1 MKFNKHYCLSAL
13 FAGLTFGVSQ
23 ATAAP
28 ATVEPGIPSN
38 SSSFYYAIGGGAAL
52 PNPPSF
58 SEATR
63 STHDVEF
70 NLGYSCG
77 NFDAI
82 TDVGSMIEDLLN
94 GIEDA
99 ARKIPQQLL
108 FALEAAV
115 TAMPGY
121 LLNKAN
127 PALYNVLMKS
137 YEDSFELYEIAF
149 KNCQQMQRD
158 IANGDNPYQNFI
170 QATIADRWRI
180 GAGINTDPDNPE
192 PLTIDQLDH
201 EILTGDFAAP
211 GLTLYSGQQ
220 YGGAPPQEPIRPN
233 YLAAI
238 VGYNVLL
245 GNAEVDNP
253 AGSGETTEPVE
264 GVAVEV
270 LLPTFWPTAGAA
282 AEWIVDV
289 IGDTEYRLQQES
301 QSAASGG
308 RGLRALAL
316 MESYDIYEALD
327 LAVNQNDFDA
337 IRGYG
342 NTLQVSGNLVHA
354 IRNSNIFDR
363 EVMMQRLST
372 ELAADLAQNKAIMAK
387 MILRAGLKEAG
398 LVTSTGQA
406 ALTDHVLMN
415 SIPAIDSSV
424 RDLQDDIS
432 LRNTTYART
441 VTQILRQSELNQITG
456 SGARAPATISRTPLI
471 DGAVVQ

>member
-13 FAGLTFGVSQ
+13 FAGLTFGISQ

-63 STHDVEF
+63 STLDVEF

-158 IANGDNPYQNFI
+158 IADGNNPYQNFI
-170 QATIADRWRI
+170 QANIADRWRLRA
-180 GAGINTDPDNPE
+180 GAPDSPENTLNE
-192 PLTIDQLDH
+192 
-201 EILTGDFAAP
+201 EGRF
-211 GLTLYSGQQ
+211 LTLDQIDHQITSDEEIGRFGLELFAGQR
-220 YGGAPPQEPIRPN
+220 YGGENQEPIRPN
-233 YLAAI
+233 YLTAV
-238 VGYNVLL
+238 VGYNILL

-253 AGSGETTEPVE
+253 GGSGETTEPVE

-270 LLPTFWPTAGAA
+270 LLPTFWPTAGDA

-289 IGDTEYRLQQES
+289 IGDSEYTLQQNTPI
-301 QSAASGG
+301 AASGG
-308 RGLRALAL
+308 RGLRAIAL

-327 LAVNQNDFDA
+327 LAHTRIWQ
-337 IRGYG
+337 Y
-342 NTLQVSGNLVHA
+342 
-354 IRNSNIFDR
+354 
-363 EVMMQRLST
+363 
-372 ELAADLAQNKAIMAK
+372 
-387 MILRAGLKEAG
+387 
-398 LVTSTGQA
+398 VTSE
-406 ALTDHVLMN
+406 
-415 SIPAIDSSV
+415 
-424 RDLQDDIS
+424 RK
-432 LRNTTYART
+432 
-441 VTQILRQSELNQITG
+441 
-456 SGARAPATISRTPLI
+456 SGARHSQL
-471 DGAVVQ
+471 